1 MSIFTTH
8 LHEDADVAIGQTKAL
23 VVNDNTQSSVVISVL
38 WGCYGGMA
46 LTHTTPKHE
55 PSDLN
60 PAMTS
65 SGREKTIN
73 TL

>member
-1 MSIFTTH
+1 M
-8 LHEDADVAIGQTKAL
+8 AIHRL
-23 VVNDNTQSSVVISVL
+23 QSAAVVISVL

-46 LTHTTPKHE
+46 LTHTTLKHE
-55 PSDLN
+55 HSDLN